1 MWLTMDFIVA
11 LLLFDSDG
19 KYFTFVFLNFLFRAF
34 PTAFYLFF
42 FLFLTYVSLL

>member
-1 MWLTMDFIVA
+1 MEFIVD
-11 LLLFDSDG
+11 LLPFDSDC
-19 KYFTFVFLNFLFRAF
+19 KYFMFVFLNILFSAF